1 MLKSMREGSAYFIK
15 GVMLVIVVAF
25 IGTIFVV
32 WGVQSTATPGDL
44 GRRGFVATVGDHT
57 ISVVDY
63 QQALRQQVDQYR
75 QLLGDKFNEK
85 MADSLNLKQ
94 QVLAGMIRRALILQY
109 AERDG
114 VRVTPEELADEI
126 RHMALFGGPANFS
139 RERYLA
145 VLRANRLTPQR
156 FESDLSQDLT
166 VRKMEGLVREAV
178 KVSNAEVREAYQ
190 RVNRQLT
197 VEVVQLPAGEEGK
210 TLADGITVAMGKGKS
225 LAAASQEAGVAA
237 KSYGPFPLDSPPK
250 EIPDPQAFQS
260 ALNALKPG
268 EISPLLSGAKASYLI
283 RLVKEENPPEA
294 QLEKNQA
301 AFRTQFLAMK
311 REAVLASWLE
321 QLQKT
326 VKVTIDQSVM

>member
-63 QQALRQQVDQYR
+63 QQALRQQMDQYR
-75 QLLGDKFNEK
+75 QLLGDKFDEK

-94 QVLAGMIRRALILQY
+94 QVLDGMIRRALILQY

-126 RHMALFGGPANFS
+126 RQMPVFGGPANFS

-145 VLRANRLTPQR
+145 VLRSNRLTPQR

-166 VRKMEGLVREAV
+166 VRKMNGLVREAV
-178 KVSNAEVREAYQ
+178 KVSDTEVREAYQ
-190 RVNRQLT
+190 RAYRQLT
-197 VEVVQLPAGEEGK
+197 VEVVQLPAGEGGK
-210 TLADGITVAMGKGKS
+210 KLADSITVAMGKGKS
-225 LAAASQEAGVAA
+225 LAAASQEAGVAV
-237 KSYGPFPLDSPPK
+237 KDYGPFPVGSPPK
-250 EIPDPQAFQS
+250 EIPDPEAFRS
-260 ALNALKPG
+260 AVNTLKPG

-283 RLVKEENPPEA
+283 RLVKEDNPPEA
-294 QLEKNQA
+294 QFEKDKA

-321 QLQKT
+321 QLQKI
-326 VKVTIDQSVM
+326 VKVTIDQSAM